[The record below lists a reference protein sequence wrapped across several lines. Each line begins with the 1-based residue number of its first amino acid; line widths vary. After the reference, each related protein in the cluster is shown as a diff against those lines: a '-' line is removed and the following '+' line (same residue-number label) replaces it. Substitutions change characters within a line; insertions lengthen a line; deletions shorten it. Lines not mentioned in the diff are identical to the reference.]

1 MGEFEPS
8 AQAADGQVLLAP
20 VKLKG
25 LAELE
30 MQGNEAHAH
39 GGMALL
45 LFVLPAKGID
55 LCLATA
61 VTHGA
66 NVLKVGIDG
75 APKAFAAAR
84 VGLEPLSELLFV
96 RIKQTRCFVVW
107 HSAAR
112 PSRAAPDS
120 RASNSDK
127 PRRRPRPR
135 PVVRYPPGT

>member
-1 MGEFEPS
+1 MGDFQPS
-8 AQAADGQVLLAP
+8 AQAADGQVLPAP

-66 NVLKVGIDG
+66 NGLKVGIDG
-75 APKAFAAAR
+75 AP
-84 VGLEPLSELLFV
+84 
-96 RIKQTRCFVVW
+96 
-107 HSAAR
+107 
-112 PSRAAPDS
+112 
-120 RASNSDK
+120 
-127 PRRRPRPR
+127 
-135 PVVRYPPGT
+135 

>member
-45 LFVLPAKGID
+45 LFVLPATGID

-66 NVLKVGIDG
+66 NVLKMDIDS

-84 VGLEPLSELLFV
+84 VSL
-96 RIKQTRCFVVW
+96 
-107 HSAAR
+107 
-112 PSRAAPDS
+112 
-120 RASNSDK
+120 
-127 PRRRPRPR
+127 
-135 PVVRYPPGT
+135 

>member
-1 MGEFEPS
+1 MGDFRPP
-8 AQAADGQVLLAP
+8 AQTADGQVLGVP

-25 LAELE
+25 FSELE
-30 MQGNEAHAH
+30 MQGYEAHAP
-39 GGMALL
+39 GGLALL
-45 LFVLPAKGID
+45 LFVLPSKGID

-66 NVLKVGIDG
+66 NGLKVGIDG
-75 APKAFAAAR
+75 ARFSFAA
-84 VGLEPLSELLFV
+84 V
-96 RIKQTRCFVVW
+96 RFAVW

-120 RASNSDK
+120 RASNSDG

-135 PVVRYPPGT
+135 PVVRYPLGTRTGDKPHSLGRVQSGP